1 MAKSN
6 VQTIFTFSCRSEVN
20 INERID
26 AAIEIAF
33 LATYNDDIHL
43 EKSFSTLP
51 PIFAKSEEIQQVF
64 LNLLTNAVQ
73 AMEGKG
79 KLTIS
84 TKAQNG
90 NVVAKISDTGPG
102 IPQKYLS
109 KIYDPFFTTKE
120 QGKGTGSGLNI
131 VDQLVVKYGGHI
143 DVTSNMEKGRL
154 SK

>member
-6 VQTIFTFSCRSEVN
+6 VQTIFMFSCRSEVN

-26 AAIEIAF
+26 AAIEIAI

-84 TKAQNG
+84 TKAQNK
-90 NVVAKISDTGPG
+90 NIVAKISDTGPG

-109 KIYDPFFTTKE
+109 KIYDPFFTSKE

-131 VDQLVVKYGGHI
+131 VDQLVVKSGRHI
-143 DVTSNMEKGRL
+143 DVTSKMEKGRL
-154 SK
+154 SQ

>member
-6 VQTIFTFSCRSEVN
+6 VQTIFMFSCRSEVN

-26 AAIEIAF
+26 AAIEIAI
-33 LATYNDDIHL
+33 LATYKDDIHL

-84 TKAQNG
+84 TKAQNK
-90 NVVAKISDTGPG
+90 NIVAKISDTGPG

-109 KIYDPFFTTKE
+109 KIYDPFFTTK
-120 QGKGTGSGLNI
+120 
-131 VDQLVVKYGGHI
+131 
-143 DVTSNMEKGRL
+143 
-154 SK
+154 

>member
-1 MAKSN
+1 M
-6 VQTIFTFSCRSEVN
+6 N
-20 INERID
+20 INEHID
-26 AAIEIAF
+26 AAKEIAI
-33 LATYNDDIHL
+33 LATYNDDNHL
-43 EKSFSTLP
+43 EKIFSILP

-102 IPQKYLS
+102 IPQ
-109 KIYDPFFTTKE
+109 
-120 QGKGTGSGLNI
+120 NI
-131 VDQLVVKYGGHI
+131 SPKFMIPSLPLKNKTNARARV
-143 DVTSNMEKGRL
+143 
-154 SK
+154 

>member
-1 MAKSN
+1 M
-6 VQTIFTFSCRSEVN
+6 N

-26 AAIEIAF
+26 AAIEIAI
-33 LATYNDDIHL
+33 LATYNDDNHL
-43 EKSFSTLP
+43 EKIFSILP

-90 NVVAKISDTGPG
+90 NVVDRKSTR
-102 IPQKYLS
+102 
-109 KIYDPFFTTKE
+109 
-120 QGKGTGSGLNI
+120 LNSS
-131 VDQLVVKYGGHI
+131 H
-143 DVTSNMEKGRL
+143 
-154 SK
+154 

>member
-6 VQTIFTFSCRSEVN
+6 VQTIFMFSCRSEVN

-26 AAIEIAF
+26 AAIEIAI
-33 LATYNDDIHL
+33 LATYKDDIHL

-79 KLTIS
+79 KLTIP

-90 NVVAKISDTGPG
+90 NVVAKISDTGLS

-131 VDQLVVKYGGHI
+131 VDQLVLKSGGHI
-143 DVTSNMEKGRL
+143 DVTSKMEKGRL
-154 SK
+154 SQ

>member
-1 MAKSN
+1 M
-6 VQTIFTFSCRSEVN
+6 N

-26 AAIEIAF
+26 AAIEIAI
-33 LATYNDDIHL
+33 LATYNDDNHL
-43 EKSFSTLP
+43 EKIFSILP

-90 NVVAKISDTGPG
+90 NVVTKISDTGPG

-131 VDQLVVKYGGHI
+131 VDQLVVKSGGHI
-143 DVTSNMEKGRL
+143 DVTSKMEKGRL
-154 SK
+154 SQ